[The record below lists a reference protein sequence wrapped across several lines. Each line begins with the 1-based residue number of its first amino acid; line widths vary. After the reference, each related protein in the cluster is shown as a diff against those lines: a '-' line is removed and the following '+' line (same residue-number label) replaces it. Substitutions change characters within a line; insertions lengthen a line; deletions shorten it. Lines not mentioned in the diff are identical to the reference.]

1 MKINMNMNM
10 SRTEILRL
18 EREKVLTN
26 LALENGSRAK
36 WLILLMDID
45 DEMEEI
51 AENKLKVAY

>member
-1 MKINMNMNM
+1 MYMN
-10 SRTEILRL
+10 RTEILRL

-26 LALENGSRAK
+26 LAEENGSRTK
-36 WLILLMDID
+36 WIIMLMDID